1 MARCALCILL
11 VIASVVC
18 YQIDVERGG
27 PSQLR
32 PAPLGSGAPALSRPP
47 TASVVSDARAKVG
60 KWLRAYQG
68 FVAGAAKVSQLIS
81 FVCGVWLL
89 FSSPFAI
96 VFSLMT
102 ARVPDAI
109 LCGFLGVF
117 GVMLSLLELPIG
129 AVQRVLQQYFFFAY
143 TRPGRAAL
151 VVLIATIAWA
161 CAKVRPHVRLPSIL
175 RPASGPT
182 WSHALMTMASP
193 ASLWQVGFMTKALIG
208 FNALLTFYILN
219 SQSRRFANVDAD
231 AKAALSQASA
241 DLRSKAGEA
250 LGFTRMFGTAFGL
263 SGAPAQPARPAA
275 PPSTDSFGGFDSSTP
290 VPDGSAQQPTWP
302 GSSSSGSGA

>member
-161 CAKVRPHVRLPSIL
+161 CAKV
-175 RPASGPT
+175 
-182 WSHALMTMASP
+182 
-193 ASLWQVGFMTKALIG
+193 GFMTKALIG

>member
-1 MARCALCILL
+1 MSRLLQCIDVTQTRGGALLLGVARQAKFVECKMARISVFVLL
-11 VIASVVC
+11 VIASAVC

-117 GVMLSLLELPIG
+117 GVLLSLLELPIG

-161 CAKVRPHVRLPSIL
+161 CAKVRPHVRLPSIMW
-175 RPASGPT
+175 PASGST
-182 WSHALMTMASP
+182 WSHALMPSIPGVSVAGRLHDESTHRLQCTPHLLHPELTVSP
-193 ASLWQVGFMTKALIG
+193 LCE
-208 FNALLTFYILN
+208 
-219 SQSRRFANVDAD
+219 RRC
-231 AKAALSQASA
+231 
-241 DLRSKAGEA
+241 
-250 LGFTRMFGTAFGL
+250 
-263 SGAPAQPARPAA
+263 
-275 PPSTDSFGGFDSSTP
+275 
-290 VPDGSAQQPTWP
+290 
-302 GSSSSGSGA
+302 

>member
-1 MARCALCILL
+1 VQMARCALCILL

-161 CAKVRPHVRLPSIL
+161 CAKV
-175 RPASGPT
+175 
-182 WSHALMTMASP
+182 
-193 ASLWQVGFMTKALIG
+193 GFMTKALIG